1 MLRLDTIHEQVH
13 MLLMEALEG
22 EYLDPEQ
29 TLYVNLDERMAGIEE
44 DSMAEACYAWDTMT
58 VEDFLNA
65 VVAHHVSE
73 YGGDQAEIPC
83 FETLCESVV
92 MW

>member
-44 DSMAEACYAWDTMT
+44 DSMAEACDAWDTMT

-65 VVAHHVSE
+65 VVAHHVSQFCRCCKKAAHASL
-73 YGGDQAEIPC
+73 G
-83 FETLCESVV
+83 
-92 MW
+92 

>member
-1 MLRLDTIHEQVH
+1 

-44 DSMAEACYAWDTMT
+44 DSMAEA
-58 VEDFLNA
+58 LSLI
-65 VVAHHVSE
+65 H
-73 YGGDQAEIPC
+73 I
-83 FETLCESVV
+83 
-92 MW
+92 